1 MVKKKHLVG
10 ICFPQLLPLAL
21 FPLLYSYKALKYYS
35 LSSMHGE
42 IASECYDLE
51 GGEFVEKYCVCGT
64 PQRPWGK
71 RGGRR
76 IVPAAWFTVE
86 R

>member
-35 LSSMHGE
+35 LSPMHCE

-51 GGEFVEKYCVCGT
+51 GGEFV
-64 PQRPWGK
+64 
-71 RGGRR
+71 
-76 IVPAAWFTVE
+76 
-86 R
+86 